1 MNRNR
6 INPMAG
12 PLMESKL
19 ALTRTVRAVVILAVI
34 SAAFCVIACNSD
46 SDQETDYVIPSP
58 TPGSIP
64 PTFAPTVT
72 ANTSGQTSVEFFV
85 GADGYTQQGTA
96 KITEVDEGSEL
107 RISVRPAPGVIQLVS
122 IREGTCDNI
131 GAWIDSVEHA
141 VGGESLTHLPD
152 IEAADLLDG
161 NHIVTVSVPDGALS
175 DESTCGEF
183 PQIDLAALR

>member
-1 MNRNR
+1 
-6 INPMAG
+6 
-12 PLMESKL
+12 MESKRV
-19 ALTRTVRAVVILAVI
+19 LTCPVRAVVIMAVI
-34 SAAFCVIACNSD
+34 SAAVCVMACTSD
-46 SDQETDYVIPSP
+46 GDQETDYVIPSP
-58 TPGSIP
+58 TPGSLP

-72 ANTSGQTSVEFFV
+72 ANTSGQISVEFFV

-107 RISVRPAPGVIQLVS
+107 SVSVRPAPGVIQLVS

-131 GAWIDSVEHA
+131 GAWLDSVEHA
-141 VGGESLTHLPD
+141 VGGESLTHLPE
-152 IEAADLLDG
+152 IKPADLLDG
-161 NHIVTVSVPDGALS
+161 NHIVTVSIPDGALS